1 MLMVYKRIKG
11 IRLLRNP
18 WKCLNFVGSFD
29 IPYVQPIG
37 LGSNLKGQVFI
48 SFEVMFDFYRLS
60 FLSFIMKIEILFK
73 VTFELNDNKSLPWFF
88 LTHFFIKFMA
98 SKLFYEKLLGPFSR
112 KISAQFSKSPCIC
125 TISLFFFYIS
135 PQLTKS
141 IQHALWCR

>member
-98 SKLFYEKLLGPFSR
+98 SKLFYEKLLGPF
-112 KISAQFSKSPCIC
+112 FSKNIC
-125 TISLFFFYIS
+125 TIFKITLYMYNIFIFFLHFATVNKIN
-135 PQLTKS
+135 PTCTLM
-141 IQHALWCR
+141 